1 MRRYF
6 VKIAGKRVL
15 ITGGAVRVGAE
26 LVRAFAE
33 AGADLLIHCRNS
45 RAQAEALAAA
55 LPNSS
60 RHRVLAADLAQPG
73 EAERLFREAGR
84 VDILVNNASL
94 FRLRELANSDELSD
108 RAHFEVNFWSP
119 LTLMKLFARQELSE
133 GAVVNLLDQ
142 EVLQASPHGGAYSL
156 SRRALAEATLEL
168 ARELGPRNLRFNA
181 VAPGPVLP
189 PVGMED
195 SRMVKTLPTVPLRRK
210 IGLDDLARTV
220 LFLASN
226 DSITGAILNVDGGQH
241 L

>member
-1 MRRYF
+1 M
-6 VKIAGKRVL
+6 
-15 ITGGAVRVGAE
+15 
-26 LVRAFAE
+26 
-33 AGADLLIHCRNS
+33 
-45 RAQAEALAAA
+45 
-55 LPNSS
+55 
-60 RHRVLAADLAQPG
+60 LAADLALPG
-73 EAERLFREAGR
+73 EAERLFRQAGR

-94 FRLRELANSDELSD
+94 FRLKELADSDEMSD

-119 LTLMKLFARQELSE
+119 LTLMKLFARQGLSE

-189 PVGMED
+189 PVGLED

-210 IGLDDLARTV
+210 VELDDLARTV